1 MNKKILGMGLA
12 ALMLAACANNGGT
25 ADGKQYKATVAGEDG
40 TEYTASL
47 TVNDGKI
54 TGVDI
59 DAVDAEGKSKKEM
72 GDDYGMA
79 KASSIGQEWNT
90 QVGNLENFIIA
101 NGVDAVKMD
110 SEGYAENEDLKSGC
124 TINIKPIMEAVDEA
138 NAEIKK

>member
-1 MNKKILGMGLA
+1 MGLA